1 MNKGLKNMKI
11 RTKLMLVFLI
21 MAVLILIVSLV
32 SILNML
38 HTIETSREI
47 EVEIVAPLRDLVHIK
62 ALMESSKLDGRDLL
76 HFSDAQSHND
86 IIAKIERNVSEMKAI
101 LASYYD
107 MIVAD
112 NLQDG
117 YYAML
122 ELFDEY
128 VLQTKLFSNSI
139 LAEDQEDVLN
149 DLVAISVI
157 ADSCLHIM
165 AEMNS
170 MKLDMGQHLTH
181 DMVLESQFS
190 LILLL
195 AITAV
200 GFLFILIFGFYFS
213 GRMSKPLLAGVE
225 TMMKASKGDFSV
237 RMPLDCGSEIG
248 QLFAAC
254 NEMISYDDATAKV
267 LHETIAKIRESAQDM
282 LSVSS
287 KMADNSK
294 MLNDQTSSVS
304 ASTEEFSVSIGE
316 SANSLSTASTHITAV
331 ASSIDEMNAT
341 ISTVATAAEETST
354 RVEQSSALVDNIQ
367 GSISKASESVMLVS
381 DSFTSVAES
390 VNEINTSIASV
401 SKDCAETVEKMSN
414 ADEKAKN
421 TNEIIQRLETG
432 SKQIGK
438 IVTVINEIADQ
449 TNMLALNAAIEA
461 AGAGEAGKGFMIVAN
476 EVKEL
481 AKQTAEATDEIA
493 SQIENMQN
501 NMPIAVGA
509 VSEIT
514 TIINEMTVFMDSL
527 ASEIKQQGKQSD
539 QIAEDSACAARRMK
553 DVTTEMNSI
562 SENAQ
567 SVTKAVVDSTKGVN
581 EIAKSTAELVVGT
594 QEIAMNSERASNN
607 INQINRAAKEMTV
620 GVDDISKNINLV
632 SSEAESVKE
641 SANTAKE
648 TSQQLL
654 NVANEMEEFISQFQI
669 SDNK

>member
-1 MNKGLKNMKI
+1 MKGFKNMKI
-11 RTKLMLVFLI
+11 RTKLMSVFLI
-21 MAVLILIVSLV
+21 MALLILLVSLV
-32 SILNML
+32 AIINMN
-38 HTIETSREI
+38 HTMETSRDINTEI
-47 EVEIVAPLRDLVHIK
+47 IEPLRDLAHIK
-62 ALMESSKLDGRDLL
+62 ALMESVKLDGRDLL
-76 HFSDAQSHND
+76 HHDDAESHEQVIRD
-86 IIAKIERNVSEMKAI
+86 VELKVIEMRAI
-101 LASYYD
+101 LDSYYA

-112 NLQDG
+112 DLVEG
-117 YYAML
+117 YNAMIN
-122 ELFDEY
+122 LFDEY
-128 VLQTKLFSNSI
+128 QFHLALFSSI
-139 LAEDQEDVLN
+139 IIAEEHD
-149 DLVAISVI
+149 DLLDELVYLTRI
-157 ADSCLHIM
+157 ADDCLHIM

-170 MKLDMGQHLTH
+170 MKLDLGRDFTQHMTE
-181 DMVLESQFS
+181 DTQRVLII
-190 LILLL
+190 LIV
-195 AITAV
+195 ITAV
-200 GFLFILIFGFYFS
+200 GFLFILVFGSIFS
-213 GRMSKPLLAGVE
+213 GNISRPLLAGVD

-237 RMPLDCGSEIG
+237 RMPTEYGSEIG

-287 KMADNSK
+287 NMADNSK
-294 MLNDQTSSVS
+294 MLDDQTSSVS

-367 GSISKASESVMLVS
+367 NSISKASGSVTLVS
-381 DSFTSVAES
+381 DSFSSVAES
-390 VNEINTSIASV
+390 VNEINVSIASV

-414 ADEKAKN
+414 ADEKARN
-421 TNEIIQRLETG
+421 TNEIIQRLEAG
-432 SKQIGK
+432 SKQIGR

-493 SQIENMQN
+493 SQIENMQM
-501 NMPIAVGA
+501 NMPEAVGA

-527 ASEIKQQGKQSD
+527 ANEIKEQGKQSD
-539 QIAEDSACAARRMK
+539 MITEDSAAAARQMREI
-553 DVTTEMNSI
+553 TSEMNSI
-562 SENAQ
+562 SENAL

-594 QEIAMNSERASNN
+594 QEIAMNSERTSNN
-607 INQINRAAKEMTV
+607 INEINRAAKEMKI
-620 GVDDISKNINLV
+620 GVDDISKNINMV
-632 SSEAESVKE
+632 SMEAESVKE

-648 TSQQLL
+648 TSKQLL
-654 NVANEMEEFISQFQI
+654 DVANEMESFISQFQI
-669 SDNK
+669 S

>member
-1 MNKGLKNMKI
+1 MNTGVKNMKI
-11 RTKLMLVFLI
+11 RTKLMSVF
-21 MAVLILIVSLV
+21 LIVSLMILAV
-32 SILNML
+32 SIVAVFNMNK
-38 HTIETSREI
+38 TIKTSSGIDTEI
-47 EVEIVAPLRDLVHIK
+47 INPLRDLAYIK
-62 ALMESSKLDGRDLL
+62 NLMENSKLAGRDLL
-76 HFSDAQSHND
+76 YFNDAENHYH
-86 IIAKIERNVSEMKAI
+86 IIAGIENNIAEMKA
-101 LASYYD
+101 LLESYYA

-117 YYAML
+117 YYLMF

-128 VLQTKLFSNSI
+128 LRQIIMFSDTI
-139 LAEDQEDVLN
+139 LSEESEDLLDE
-149 DLVAISVI
+149 LVNISAI

-165 AEMNS
+165 DEMNS
-170 MKLDMGQHLTH
+170 IKLDLGRDLTQNMVH
-181 DMVLESQFS
+181 DSQFS
-190 LILLL
+190 LTVLII
-195 AITAV
+195 ITAA
-200 GFLFILIFGFYFS
+200 GFLFAIIFGLYFS

-225 TMMKASKGDFSV
+225 TMMKAAKGDFSV
-237 RMPLDCGSEIG
+237 RMPTEYGSEIG

-254 NEMISYDDATAKV
+254 NEMIEYDDASAKV

-304 ASTEEFSVSIGE
+304 ASTEEISVSIGE
-316 SANSLSTASTHITAV
+316 SASSLSTASTHITAV

-341 ISTVATAAEETST
+341 ISTVAAAAEETST
-354 RVEQSSALVDNIQ
+354 RVEQSSTLVDNIQ
-367 GSISKASESVMLVS
+367 GSISKASESVKLVS
-381 DSFTSVAES
+381 DSFSSVAES

-421 TNEIIQRLETG
+421 TNEIIQRLEVG

-493 SQIENMQN
+493 SHIENMQM

-514 TIINEMTVFMDSL
+514 SIINEMTVFMDSL
-527 ASEIKQQGKQSD
+527 ASEIDQQGKQSD
-539 QIAEDSACAARRMK
+539 QIAEDSACAAQRMK
-553 DVTTEMNSI
+553 DVTTEIDII
-562 SENAQ
+562 SSNAQ
-567 SVTKAVVDSTKGVN
+567 SVTKAVIDSTKGVN

-607 INQINRAAKEMTV
+607 ISAINHAAKEMTV
-620 GVDDISKNINLV
+620 GVNDISKNINLV
-632 SSEAESVKE
+632 STEAESVKE

-648 TSQQLL
+648 TSQLL
-654 NVANEMEEFISQFQI
+654 LSVANEMEEFISQFQI
-669 SDNK
+669 SNK

>member
-1 MNKGLKNMKI
+1 MNKGIKNMKL
-11 RTKLMLVFLI
+11 RTKLLSVFLV
-21 MAVLILIVSLV
+21 MALLILAV
-32 SILNML
+32 SIVAIFNMNE
-38 HTIETSREI
+38 TMKTSRVIDTEI
-47 EVEIVAPLRDLVHIK
+47 IYPLRDLVHIK
-62 ALMESSKLDGRDLL
+62 ALMEESKLYGRDLIHYNTPENHQEL
-76 HFSDAQSHND
+76 
-86 IIAKIERNVSEMKAI
+86 ITRIEGNITEMKAI

-117 YYAML
+117 YFLLL
-122 ELFDEY
+122 EMFDDY
-128 VLQTKLFSNSI
+128 LSHILLFSNII
-139 LAEDQEDVLN
+139 LSEDEGDVLN
-149 DLVAISVI
+149 ELVIISEI
-157 ADSCLHIM
+157 ADDCLHIM
-165 AEMNS
+165 ADMNS
-170 MKLDMGQHLTH
+170 YKLDLGQSLTQN
-181 DMVLESQFS
+181 MVHESQFA
-190 LILLL
+190 LILLII
-195 AITAV
+195 ITAA
-200 GFLFILIFGFYFS
+200 GFLFTIIFGLYFS

-225 TMMKASKGDFSV
+225 TMIKASKGDFSV
-237 RMPLDCGSEIG
+237 RMPTEYGSEIG

-267 LHETIAKIRESAQDM
+267 LHETIGKIRESAQDM

-287 KMADNSK
+287 NMADNSK

-304 ASTEEFSVSIGE
+304 ASTEEFSVSISE

-354 RVEQSSALVDNIQ
+354 RVEQSSTLVDNIQ
-367 GSISKASESVMLVS
+367 GSISKASESVKLVS
-381 DSFTSVAES
+381 DSFDSVAES
-390 VNEINTSIASV
+390 VNEINTSIS
-401 SKDCAETVEKMSN
+401 SISNDCAETVEKMSN

-493 SQIENMQN
+493 SQIENMQM

-527 ASEIKQQGKQSD
+527 ASEIEQQGKQSD

-553 DVTTEMNSI
+553 DVTSEMDSI
-562 SENAQ
+562 SDNAQ
-567 SVTKAVVDSTKGVN
+567 SVTKAVIDSTKGVN

-607 INQINRAAKEMTV
+607 INAINRAAKEMTV
-620 GVDDISKNINLV
+620 GVDDISKNINMV
-632 SSEAESVKE
+632 STEAASVKE
-641 SANTAKE
+641 SANSAKE
-648 TSQQLL
+648 ASQLLL
-654 NVANEMEEFISQFQI
+654 NVANEMEEFIAQFQI
-669 SDNK
+669 SNEK